1 MKKPEVV
8 ECSRLKVALRKDFYD
23 SLRGPIQEL
32 LDLTGADYFTH
43 QLIENYYQPNHF
55 VSSFN
60 THEDWQDTYWSDYW
74 DKDPI
79 ERKIHK
85 NSRANGVSLSI
96 WQVSDNSSQCM
107 IARKSMCKVEDGAA
121 ISYQHKSGLLE
132 NFTIAWDTF
141 DLDRFDAQKLDL
153 IQEKI
158 VPIRL
163 HHHQVYQNL
172 K

>member
-60 THEDWQDTYWSDYW
+60 THEDWQDT
-74 DKDPI
+74 
-79 ERKIHK
+79 
-85 NSRANGVSLSI
+85 
-96 WQVSDNSSQCM
+96 Q
-107 IARKSMCKVEDGAA
+107 
-121 ISYQHKSGLLE
+121 GLFPLE
-132 NFTIAWDTF
+132 FGCRVTCHRQT
-141 DLDRFDAQKLDL
+141 
-153 IQEKI
+153 
-158 VPIRL
+158 
-163 HHHQVYQNL
+163 
-172 K
+172 